1 MPWSFVAHDELWNL
15 HPTTRVINSY
25 KSNYLPDWEYYFP
38 KLCQLEY
45 FSYEM
50 MQENLTIREAFEM
63 CAREHLN
70 SSMIRGRV
78 YKNGQSLEEFSRALE
93 EVVRPVYQSAIN
105 CGFQRWT
112 MGSGGS

>member
-1 MPWSFVAHDELWNL
+1 M
-15 HPTTRVINSY
+15 
-25 KSNYLPDWEYYFP
+25 
-38 KLCQLEY
+38 
-45 FSYEM
+45 
-50 MQENLTIREAFEM
+50 IREAFEM

-112 MGSGGS
+112 MGSVRS

>member
-1 MPWSFVAHDELWNL
+1 
-15 HPTTRVINSY
+15 
-25 KSNYLPDWEYYFP
+25 
-38 KLCQLEY
+38 
-45 FSYEM
+45 
-50 MQENLTIREAFEM
+50 M